1 MRKFASARLGVLHL
15 TDMAF
20 EASSL
25 AMVAAT
31 PGASSSGPLLSIVAP
46 AYNEARNIAPF
57 VAAIIPVM
65 ESIGESFEIIFVNDG
80 SRDETLGL
88 LAAAAALDARIK
100 VVSLARNFG
109 KDIALSAGLVHAS
122 GRAVVPIDCDLQ
134 HPPELIAA
142 FVSKWR
148 EGFDMVVG
156 VRASRLEEGW
166 FRRLAAQRYYKFMRV
181 MTSVEIPPNAGD
193 FRLIDRKIVDVI
205 NQMPERHRFMKGI
218 FAWPGFNVASVEF
231 VAQTRTNDTSKWS
244 FWKLWRFAL
253 DGLFSFST
261 APLKIWTYV
270 GLLTAVTAFIYLAVT
285 VVQKLMYGI
294 AVPGYASLLV
304 VLLFFNSLSLIS
316 NGIQGEYIGRIFEE
330 VKRRPLF
337 VVGQTIGFKNL
348 ENTTNDTTNDTTN
361 NTGNNPTS
369 TST

>member
-1 MRKFASARLGVLHL
+1 MVP
-15 TDMAF
+15 
-20 EASSL
+20 EASSS
-25 AMVAAT
+25 AMVAVAA
-31 PGASSSGPLLSIVAP
+31 GKSASGPVLSIVAP

-65 ESIGESFEIIFVNDG
+65 ESIGETFEIIFVNDG
-80 SRDETLGL
+80 SRDDTLGL

-109 KDIALSAGLVHAS
+109 KDIALSAGLAHAS
-122 GRAVVPIDCDLQ
+122 GQAVVPIDCDLQ

-142 FVSKWR
+142 FVAKWR
-148 EGFDMVVG
+148 EGFDMVIG
-156 VRASRLEEGW
+156 VRASRHEEGW
-166 FRRLAAQRYYKFMRV
+166 FRRFAAQRYYKFMRV

-218 FAWPGFNVASVEF
+218 FAWPGFKVASVEF
-231 VAQTRTNDTSKWS
+231 VAQARTNDSSSWS

-270 GLLTAVTAFIYLAVT
+270 GMLTALAAFIYLAVT

-304 VLLFFNSLSLIS
+304 LLLFFNSLSLIS

-348 ENTTNDTTNDTTN
+348 ETPTN
-361 NTGNNPTS
+361 NTTVKPSPTP
-369 TST
+369 TENVTT